1 MVHNFD
7 NHNNILKKI
16 EELREKIRYHNY
28 RYYVLDN
35 PTVSDAEYDQLMRDL
50 IELEEKYP
58 RYITLSSPTQ
68 RVGVEPVSGFSTVKQ
83 LLTRG

>member
-1 MVHNFD
+1 
-7 NHNNILKKI
+7 
-16 EELREKIRYHNY
+16 
-28 RYYVLDN
+28 LDN

-68 RVGVEPVSGFSTVKQ
+68 RVGVEPVSGFSTVKHITPMFSLANAFLIEELRAFDQ
-83 LLTRG
+83 RVNLILEPLKLFP

>member
-35 PTVSDAEYDQLMRDL
+35 PAIMFWIIQQFQMLNT
-50 IELEEKYP
+50 IN
-58 RYITLSSPTQ
+58 
-68 RVGVEPVSGFSTVKQ
+68 
-83 LLTRG
+83 